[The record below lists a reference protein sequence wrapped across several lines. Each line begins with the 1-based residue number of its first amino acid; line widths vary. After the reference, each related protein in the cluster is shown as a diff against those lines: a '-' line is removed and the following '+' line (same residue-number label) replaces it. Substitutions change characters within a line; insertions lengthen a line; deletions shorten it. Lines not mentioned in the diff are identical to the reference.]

1 MIYIDRC
8 YSLSFENRHLSS
20 LVSLDRCFETVK
32 KIMNT
37 HRPSLSPSLHKY
49 IKWCGVFVYVAQ
61 RSSKCE
67 KGKKRLNQLSISN
80 GAVNRATERNLCTHV
95 THSSKEDETWK
106 RRATKKDCRNEEE
119 ETLADMCHTYFPP
132 SASVYLFLMKNDP
145 KLPSIWHWRHIF
157 WRHFN
162 TLIHI
167 LLPTDKTIF
176 GMVCCVCVISFCAW
190 LKSIERFNFG
200 VFFLGWK
207 SHWFVKSQSLQMI
220 CPLLTQS
227 TDRLLT
233 DSMWQNT
240 MLNEIEK
247 VTHSFICVKSV
258 ETIRRVRK
266 HNHTRNIFSSKSKRC
281 QNGAFEKKSMLK
293 KKGSII

>member
-37 HRPSLSPSLHKY
+37 HRPSLSLHKY

-132 SASVYLFLMKNDP
+132 NAPRYTSFWWKMIRNCQAFDTDGIFSEGILTHSSTFYYQQIKPFSAWFVVYVWFLFALGLSQSSGLTLVFFFGVK
-145 KLPSIWHWRHIF
+145 I
-157 WRHFN
+157 
-162 TLIHI
+162 TLI
-167 LLPTDKTIF
+167 
-176 GMVCCVCVISFCAW
+176 C
-190 LKSIERFNFG
+190 
-200 VFFLGWK
+200 
-207 SHWFVKSQSLQMI
+207 
-220 CPLLTQS
+220 
-227 TDRLLT
+227 
-233 DSMWQNT
+233 
-240 MLNEIEK
+240 
-247 VTHSFICVKSV
+247 
-258 ETIRRVRK
+258 
-266 HNHTRNIFSSKSKRC
+266 
-281 QNGAFEKKSMLK
+281 
-293 KKGSII
+293 